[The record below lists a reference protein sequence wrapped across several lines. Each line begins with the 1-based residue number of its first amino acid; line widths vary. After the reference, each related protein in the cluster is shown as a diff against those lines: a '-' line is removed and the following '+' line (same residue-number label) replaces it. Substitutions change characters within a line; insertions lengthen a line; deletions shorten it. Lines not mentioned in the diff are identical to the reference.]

1 MNKSETIA
9 SLATALSAAQGE
21 MENASKNSLNPHFRS
36 KYADLAEV
44 INTVRPVLS
53 KHGLSVMQFPSYS
66 DGIVHVETVIA
77 HTSGEWMSEKCSAP
91 AQKQDPQGV
100 GSAISYLRRYSLA
113 AVCNLAQ
120 EDDDANAASKAP
132 KQAAKPMPA
141 PATAQKPAPAPPVKN
156 VQASLATLDDLA
168 SYYKEDSEEYILYD
182 INEKIRKAKPGAE
195 RIDQLTDLTEAQAQ
209 WLIKAIEAQIQKEAV

>member
-1 MNKSETIA
+1 MNKSDSIA
-9 SLATALSAAQGE
+9 ELASSLSAAQGE
-21 MENASKNSLNPHFRS
+21 MENAGKNSINPHFKS

-77 HTSGEWMSEKCSAP
+77 HKSGEWMSEKCSAP

-120 EDDDANAASKAP
+120 EDDDANASSKAP
-132 KQAAKPMPA
+132 KQATRSTAPISKPSPEPVPNEPKMTDQQRKVLMMIYGDA
-141 PATAQKPAPAPPVKN
+141 PREIR
-156 VQASLATLDDLA
+156 L
-168 SYYKEDSEEYILYD
+168 EDA
-182 INEKIRKAKPGAE
+182 NAHFQQAKPGCPIIKSFSEMTAK
-195 RIDQLTDLTEAQAQ
+195 QAA
-209 WLIKAIEAQIQKEAV
+209 WLIQTISPEPKRGAA